1 MRTEIGTT
9 EAIHKLGEY
18 RQAMRTAEKQ
28 RGFTLVELV
37 VVIVMIGI
45 LAVYVA
51 PRFFD
56 ASIFKSRGFADQVQA
71 ALRYAQKQAIA
82 QHRNVCVA
90 VTSSDIILTIAK
102 DSGAT
107 NSCNQPNLVPPF
119 TQPSTCTSSTYRIC
133 TPSSSITLTLA
144 PASPATFVFDA
155 LGKPWDAAGT
165 TASAKKTIS
174 ISGVTNPIYVE
185 PETGYVHS
193 P

>member
-1 MRTEIGTT
+1 MRLDIGMT
-9 EAIHKLGEY
+9 EAYGQQIGFRPASRIADKL
-18 RQAMRTAEKQ
+18 
-28 RGFTLVELV
+28 RGFTLIEMVMV
-37 VVIVMIGI
+37 MVIVGI
-45 LAVYVA
+45 LAVVVV

-56 ASIFKSRGFADQVQA
+56 ANVFKSRGFADQVQA
-71 ALRYAQKQAIA
+71 ALRYAQKHAIA

-90 VTSSDIILTIAK
+90 VTSSDLSLKVAGT
-102 DSGAT
+102 SGAAQPC
-107 NSCNQPNLVPPF
+107 NSNLVPPF

-165 TASAKKTIS
+165 TASAKKTIN

>member
-1 MRTEIGTT
+1 MRLDTGTT
-9 EAIHKLGEY
+9 EAITRRCEHRPAL
-18 RQAMRTAEKQ
+18 RLAEKL
-28 RGFTLVELV
+28 RGFTLIELV

-56 ASIFKSRGFADQVQA
+56 ASIFKSRGFADQVQST
-71 ALRYAQKQAIA
+71 LSYAQKQAIA

-90 VTSSDIILTIAK
+90 VTSSDITLTIAK

-107 NSCNQPNLVPPF
+107 NPCNLPNMVSPF
-119 TQPSTCTSSTYRIC
+119 GQPSSCTSSTYRIC
-133 TPSSSITLTLA
+133 TPSSSITISM
-144 PASPATFVFDA
+144 SPATNFSFDA
-155 LGKPWDAAGT
+155 LGKPWDAA
-165 TASAKKTIS
+165 SATPSAQKAIT

-185 PETGYVHS
+185 AETGYVHS

>member
-1 MRTEIGTT
+1 MCPDIGMT
-9 EAIHKLGEY
+9 EANQQQGEH
-18 RQAMRTAEKQ
+18 RPMRAAEKQ

-82 QHRNVCVA
+82 QHMNVCVA
-90 VTSSDIILTIAK
+90 VTSSDLILKIAGT
-102 DSGAT
+102 SGAAQPC
-107 NSCNQPNLVPPF
+107 NSNLVPPF
-119 TQPSTCTSSTYRIC
+119 TQSSTCPSSTYRVC

-165 TASAKKTIS
+165 TASAKKTIT